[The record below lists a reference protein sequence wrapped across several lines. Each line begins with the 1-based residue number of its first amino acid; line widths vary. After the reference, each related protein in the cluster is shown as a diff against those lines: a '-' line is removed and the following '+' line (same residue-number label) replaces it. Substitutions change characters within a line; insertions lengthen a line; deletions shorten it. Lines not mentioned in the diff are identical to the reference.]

1 MISYLDKM
9 NLRPAEKRLVVF
21 AAIAV
26 FVVVNLIFVV
36 PSFGEWGRIEQQI
49 KDSRVQLDK
58 YAVEV
63 RKHPVYAK
71 ELERL
76 RKIGQA
82 VPSEDQALDVVKTVS
97 SEAARAHLAIQN
109 ISGRGG
115 ATGKTNLFFEERTA
129 SATMNGSEEQLV
141 DFLYYLGKS
150 DSLIRVRAMNL
161 TPDPAR
167 MRLNVNFTFVASYQ
181 KLPASRAAAQAKS
194 AAAAATTATTTA
206 ATSQVTAPVASP
218 FKAPPTYPKTNRPT
232 RLTTNQAVAPR
243 K

>member
-21 AAIAV
+21 AAIAL

-49 KDSRVQLDK
+49 KDARVRLDK

-63 RKHPVYAK
+63 RKQPVYAK

-97 SEAARAHLAIQN
+97 SEAARAHIAVQN

-115 ATGKTNLFFEERTA
+115 SVGKTNLFFEERSA

-141 DFLYYLGKS
+141 DFLYFLGKS
-150 DSLIRVRAMNL
+150 DSLIRVKAMTLN
-161 TPDPAR
+161 PDPAR
-167 MRLNVNFTFVASYQ
+167 MRLNVSFTFVASYQ
-181 KLPASRAAAQAKS
+181 KASASRSSASAQLKAAS
-194 AAAAATTATTTA
+194 
-206 ATSQVTAPVASP
+206 TSQLTSPVASP
-218 FKAPPTYPKTNRPT
+218 FKAAQTFPKTNRPA
-232 RLTTNQAVAPR
+232 RLSTATNQAAVPPP